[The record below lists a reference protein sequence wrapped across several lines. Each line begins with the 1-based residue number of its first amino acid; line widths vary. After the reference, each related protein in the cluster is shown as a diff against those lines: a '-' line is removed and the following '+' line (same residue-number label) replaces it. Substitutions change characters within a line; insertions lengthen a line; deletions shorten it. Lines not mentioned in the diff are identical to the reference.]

1 MGGQTSKREMACSNL
16 ITCVQNRSPHNTIH
30 IFSSIRTD
38 SCQDKIANCN
48 SYKQQGYCE
57 SMPDTM
63 KNYCPKTCFA
73 CGELA
78 INFFFFLFWRV
89 HFCNIHAWSWNEIIQ
104 TALYIWSKQLQV
116 SIRTMW
122 PESPC
127 SANQYPS
134 KSPQTFAH
142 LVNFSKTM
150 CLSCLIIVQSC
161 FF

>member
-78 INFFFFLFWRV
+78 IKVSFFSFLEGTFLQHSCLVMKRNYSNG
-89 HFCNIHAWSWNEIIQ
+89 FIYMIQ
-104 TALYIWSKQLQV
+104 TAAGFHSYHVTGESLLSQSV
-116 SIRTMW
+116 
-122 PESPC
+122 PE
-127 SANQYPS
+127 
-134 KSPQTFAH
+134 
-142 LVNFSKTM
+142 
-150 CLSCLIIVQSC
+150 
-161 FF
+161 

>member
-78 INFFFFLFWRV
+78 INVFFFFFFGGYIFATFMLGHETKLFKR
-89 HFCNIHAWSWNEIIQ
+89 
-104 TALYIWSKQLQV
+104 LYIYDPNSCRFPFV
-116 SIRTMW
+116 
-122 PESPC
+122 PC
-127 SANQYPS
+127 DRRVPAQPISTRV
-134 KSPQTFAH
+134 KVHKH
-142 LVNFSKTM
+142 LRIS
-150 CLSCLIIVQSC
+150 
-161 FF
+161 